1 MNQPTLRLAAL
12 SCFLSAT
19 AALSAA
25 TVEDRLAELETRLD
39 TISAENAALKKQ
51 LGVDS
56 EGRLPVFAT
65 AAGKEK
71 KLSIGGYIQ
80 FQAEA
85 GDAPDSRFPLNDR
98 FLIRRA
104 RLGVKGSFAEDV
116 DFTFQAELGNGSLSS
131 TANYRAQATDVFV
144 TWKKF
149 DYANVTFGQFKTPYG
164 YEQLIADTK
173 TPFVERSLPNDR
185 LTLSRQIGAMVSGDF
200 LDKRLS
206 YAVGAFNGNGV
217 NNSANDNERFLTVGR
232 VSGVALK
239 TAKYK
244 LTAGANAFTTDDG
257 VDAAAIQRDG
267 YAFDA
272 QFNAGRFD
280 AAAEWFQTDSAP
292 AAGTDFTA
300 NGWAA
305 HGAYYVV
312 EKKLQALLRYE
323 TYDANTSFADQTSES
338 WTIGLNYFL
347 KGDDLKLMVNYIL
360 GDPAGPFD
368 QRGRLLVRA
377 QVIF

>member
-1 MNQPTLRLAAL
+1 MSQPKLPLALLSALLLPAAL
-12 SCFLSAT
+12 A
-19 AALSAA
+19 AA
-25 TVEDRLAELETRLD
+25 TVEERLAELETKLD

-56 EGRLPVFAT
+56 EGRLPTFAT
-65 AAGKEK
+65 VAGKEK
-71 KLSIGGYIQ
+71 KLSVGGYVQ
-80 FQAEA
+80 FQGEA

-104 RLGVKGSFAEDV
+104 RLGVKGSFAEDI

-131 TANYRAQATDVFV
+131 TANYRAQATDVFI

-149 DYANVTFGQFKTPYG
+149 DYANVTVGQFKTPYG
-164 YEQLIADTK
+164 YEQLISDTK
-173 TPFVERSLPNDR
+173 TPFAERSLPNDR

-217 NNSANDNERFLTVGR
+217 NNSANDNERFLTVAR
-232 VSGVALK
+232 VSGTPLK

-244 LTAGANAFTTDDG
+244 LTTGAGAFTTDDG
-257 VDAAAIQRDG
+257 VDAAAIQREG
-267 YAFDA
+267 YALDA

-280 AAAEWFQTDSAP
+280 AAAEWFQTDSSPVTGA
-292 AAGTDFTA
+292 DSTA

-305 HGAYYVV
+305 HAAYFVV
-312 EKKLQALLRYE
+312 EKKLQTLLRYE
-323 TYDANTSFADQTSES
+323 TFDANTSLADQTSES
-338 WTIGLNYFL
+338 WTVGLNYFL

-360 GDPAGPFD
+360 GDPAGAFD
-368 QRGRLLVRA
+368 QRGRLILRA
-377 QVIF
+377 QLIF